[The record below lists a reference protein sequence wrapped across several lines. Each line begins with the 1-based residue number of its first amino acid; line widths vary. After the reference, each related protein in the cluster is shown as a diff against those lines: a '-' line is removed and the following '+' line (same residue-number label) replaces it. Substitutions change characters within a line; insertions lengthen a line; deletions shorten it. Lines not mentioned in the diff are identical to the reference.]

1 MYRKKCLDLDYSAI
15 QLIKMLTK
23 KAPSLFVR
31 YMCKKYQTF
40 LSFIANTYYCLFQG
54 LMTFYRVFYELNPK
68 PPKKYLQS
76 SKHYTFFEE
85 TSKASSSFVNE
96 CMEMATFSKRKE
108 VFSIEKI
115 GSRLSSFLRS

>member
-1 MYRKKCLDLDYSAI
+1 MSRLGLLCYTTHQNASK
-15 QLIKMLTK
+15 K
-23 KAPSLFVR
+23 KAPALFVR
-31 YMCKKYQTF
+31 YTCKKYQTF

-54 LMTFYRVFYELNPK
+54 LMTFYRVFLWTK
-68 PPKKYLQS
+68 PPMKYLQN

-115 GSRLSSFLRS
+115 GSRAE